1 MNGGLDK
8 RYARALAA
16 AARAAGRIEEVADE
30 LKAAAGWLAD
40 PALAA
45 ALASPTIQ
53 HDTRAKLLAE
63 LGTGLELSELT
74 RNFLSLLVE
83 NHRIGEVQGIE
94 AAYQHLVDHE
104 LGRVRATLHTAR
116 PLPEAST
123 EEIRTGLSKAHGLKV
138 LLSAETDESLI
149 GGVTVEIEGRVYD
162 GSVSTQLVELART
175 LTRGESAS

>member
-8 RYARALAA
+8 RYARALAG
-16 AARAAGRIEEVADE
+16 AARSAGRIEEVADE
-30 LKAAAGWLAD
+30 LAAAARWLLNAE
-40 PALAA
+40 LAA
-45 ALASPTIQ
+45 ALASPTIP
-53 HDTRAKLLAE
+53 HTTRASLLAE
-63 LGTGLELSELT
+63 LGKALDLSDLT

-83 NHRIGEVQGIE
+83 NHRIGEIQGIE
-94 AAYQHLVDHE
+94 LAYQTLVDHE

-123 EEIRTGLSKAHGLKV
+123 EEIRKGLSKAHGLEV

-149 GGVTVEIEGRVYD
+149 GGVTVEIQGRVYD